1 MNRGALEQIEHDM
14 TALWDMPDQDMAQQL
29 AHQLLRD
36 TLGHIATAVVN
47 EGGVTI
53 DWTNIRIVDGIL
65 SAYDRLVNADI
76 PF

>member
-1 MNRGALEQIEHDM
+1 MNREALQQIEHDM
-14 TALWDMPDQDMAQQL
+14 TVLWDMPDQYIAQQL
-29 AHQLLRD
+29 AHRLLRD